1 MLPPTHVFLCNP
13 TVPDLLSGLD
23 SAIAQVQNNPV
34 SHPRVLTDED
44 KQILDWYFLKIR
56 VMDSYD
62 WSTITD
68 RILQV
73 YEDVMKKERVSLKQ
87 LITGMWKQG
96 VVELDLI
103 CYFKGTFLLMIVELV
118 VLLIMN
124 IVW

>member
-44 KQILDWYFLKIR
+44 KQMLDWYFLKIR

>member
-34 SHPRVLTDED
+34 LHPRVLTDED
-44 KQILDWYFLKIR
+44 KQMLDWYFLKIR

-96 VVELDLI
+96 VVESDLI

>member
-34 SHPRVLTDED
+34 SHPRVRTDEE
-44 KQILDWYFLKIR
+44 KQMLDWYFLKIR

>member
-23 SAIAQVQNNPV
+23 SAIAQVRNNPV

-44 KQILDWYFLKIR
+44 KQMLDWYFLKIR